1 MLRELG
7 SGAGGLVIGKQGDWW
22 RKQGEEETRKW
33 EWKRRWLRET
43 DEEGECERGQID
55 EWMFV
60 HAAARQMPIY
70 YTKWVF
76 RIEVMFR
83 KRLEGGSTRFQS
95 SPLFSSSN
103 PSRVGFEKDQN
114 KLNKLFNRCLR
125 VVIHASHS
133 KITVTGVRVSRG
145 TLDYSYRSRIAKSSK
160 LQPFCTDDWP

>member
-1 MLRELG
+1 MDGGALQKPLPPRSLSRSDVVAWREWRRCIHESRWCSPTKRCWERG
-7 SGAGGLVIGKQGDWW
+7 VAKGKQGDWW

-70 YTKWVF
+70 HTKWVF

-83 KRLEGGSTRFQS
+83 KRLEGDG
-95 SPLFSSSN
+95 L
-103 PSRVGFEKDQN
+103 GFKAPPCFHLQMPPEWSFK
-114 KLNKLFNRCLR
+114 KT
-125 VVIHASHS
+125 
-133 KITVTGVRVSRG
+133 KIN
-145 TLDYSYRSRIAKSSK
+145 
-160 LQPFCTDDWP
+160 